1 MLGKHDDRHVVW
13 SGYAIR
19 IDQKNVRSTYLIN
32 LIDPIFEMKEK

>member
-19 IDQKNVRSTYLIN
+19 IDQKNVRTYLIN
-32 LIDPIFEMKEK
+32 LIDPILEMKEK